1 MGLDMYLS
9 AKKFV
14 SSYSFQE
21 AGENEAYD
29 RVINAV
35 GANDIVSPDTHHAE
49 VSVNVAYWRKANAI
63 HNWFVTNCQDG
74 NDDCGEYYVS
84 REQLI
89 VLRDTCKQVL
99 EDSALATELLPPQ
112 EGFFFGNTDIDEYYL
127 YSVQE
132 TYDRISALLDKT
144 DDDEY
149 KDWSF
154 EYHSS
159 W

>member
-1 MGLDMYLS
+1 MGLDMYLYAERYVSGSGYSDPTDKETYNTLLLAVNGDKFATKDIPS
-9 AKKFV
+9 ATVRLK
-14 SSYSFQE
+14 
-21 AGENEAYD
+21 
-29 RVINAV
+29 V
-35 GANDIVSPDTHHAE
+35 G
-49 VSVNVAYWRKANAI
+49 YWRKANAI

-74 NDDCGEYYVS
+74 YDDCGEYYVS

-89 VLRDTCKQVL
+89 VLRETCKQVL
-99 EDSALATELLPPQ
+99 EDNALANELLPPQ
-112 EGFFFGNTDIDEYYL
+112 EGFFFGNTEIDEYYL

-132 TYDRISALLDKT
+132 TYDRRSALLDKT

>member
-21 AGENEAYD
+21 GSENEAYD

-35 GANDIVSPDTHHAE
+35 GAYDIVSPDTHHAE

-63 HNWFVTNCQDG
+63 HSWFVTNCQDG
-74 NDDCGEYYVS
+74 NDDCGDYYVS
-84 REQLI
+84 RDNLI
-89 VLRDTCKQVL
+89 ELRDICKQVL
-99 EDSALATELLPPQ
+99 EDNALATELLPPQ
-112 EGFFFGNTDIDEYYL
+112 EGFFFGGTEIDEYYL

-132 TYDRISALLDKT
+132 THDRISALLDKT
-144 DDDEY
+144 DNDEY
-149 KDWSF
+149 KGWSF